1 MVDLTSGRRDRV
13 LPGMAVEDFEV
24 SPDETEVAFTR
35 RLPGGQSEVWL
46 ASLDRRSA
54 PRRVMSAADQVSF
67 GANGR
72 LIVRALGDRSN
83 SLVRVAKDGTDRQHI
98 APVILEK
105 LRTSPDGTLTIVGV
119 PARGESGSGVTTVA
133 IPMDGGAPV
142 TICAQACAPAWS
154 PDGRF
159 LQITVEGGT
168 GTFVSSVRGRTAVIP
183 VPEGRQ
189 LPVLPAGG
197 FMLGSGWTGPPGTR
211 FIDRANVLIGPDPS
225 THVFVRADLQQN
237 LFRIP
242 LH

>member
-1 MVDLTSGRRDRV
+1 
-13 LPGMAVEDFEV
+13 
-24 SPDETEVAFTR
+24 
-35 RLPGGQSEVWL
+35 
-46 ASLDRRSA
+46 
-54 PRRVMSAADQVSF
+54 
-67 GANGR
+67 
-72 LIVRALGDRSN
+72 
-83 SLVRVAKDGTDRQHI
+83 
-98 APVILEK
+98 VILEK

-133 IPMDGGAPV
+133 IPLNGGAPV

-154 PDGRF
+154 PDGQF